1 LAVTTA
7 DFPTWTV
14 TLVDQDSTPRRED
27 LDLVGAR
34 LDALAS

>member
-14 TLVDQDSTPRRED
+14 TLVDQDSTPC
-27 LDLVGAR
+27 AKTWI
-34 LDALAS
+34 S